1 MKSFILSSEQVSKN
15 FDFSPEYWISN
26 SLLDDNGSSLLDFVD
41 IVNKATSEQEG
52 KYIILDTT
60 HTNNGLLLIQSMDIN
75 NPIERKSSK
84 KEVNEGDILI
94 SRLRPYL
101 KKISFIP
108 YGIKEKLNIENI
120 YCSTE
125 YFILRPKSSLSSIA
139 FLVPWLLS
147 ESIQNIFSNA
157 ANGGHHPRLDIN
169 LLKSLFIPK
178 NYISTE
184 LSNKVEHLTTQHLDA
199 QISMM
204 NLFKS
209 SNNLDNFL

>member
-84 KEVNEGDILI
+84 KEVNEGISSSFCKKHLIL
-94 SRLRPYL
+94 
-101 KKISFIP
+101 
-108 YGIKEKLNIENI
+108 
-120 YCSTE
+120 
-125 YFILRPKSSLSSIA
+125 SLLCFDS
-139 FLVPWLLS
+139 
-147 ESIQNIFSNA
+147 
-157 ANGGHHPRLDIN
+157 D
-169 LLKSLFIPK
+169 K
-178 NYISTE
+178 NS
-184 LSNKVEHLTTQHLDA
+184 
-199 QISMM
+199 
-204 NLFKS
+204 
-209 SNNLDNFL
+209 